1 VSDVPIGNPT
11 MLDGSAC
18 AAVRSHTLASR
29 LAAFASSAPVRS
41 LSAQA
46 FALIDQGCL
55 SASTFATTALLAHT
69 AGFADLGTFSIAW
82 MFILLVNAIQ
92 VAVVTAPMASLVP
105 AESAEIPRYHA
116 YYIGL
121 EGRFLGIVLAS
132 ALAVAAVSLLTGT
145 PRPGLVIPALAALGA
160 YQVFDFV
167 RRFAHATARHLDAA
181 LLSAAVTIVQF
192 AVLVKL
198 RAASLL
204 TVESGFAAIA
214 LVMGAFSLLAAWRVL
229 PCWIGLRGDRTLGE
243 RSWQSSRWLLGSAV
257 MHWTCGNIFVL
268 LSPAYVGLGG
278 TGALRAAQSIVGVV
292 NIWYLGLENI
302 MPLRAGQLWRGAGP
316 WQAARFVGGLSLLW
330 TAVTGVFV
338 ALVFYFADP
347 LLLAVYGPQA
357 EGYRGVL
364 QWFAALQLLIFLA
377 LPLRS
382 LLRAAEDTRG
392 IFFGFVAATI
402 FSVAAVWP
410 LLHML
415 GLIGVLVGLTCAQC
429 VFQAVL
435 AWHLWR
441 RFRQFNVD
449 QSS

>member
-1 VSDVPIGNPT
+1 MARGQTI
-11 MLDGSAC
+11 
-18 AAVRSHTLASR
+18 AAR
-29 LAAFASSAPVRS
+29 LAAAVSTASARS

-69 AGFADLGTFSIAW
+69 AGFADLGTFSIVW

-92 VAVVTAPMASLVP
+92 VAVVTAPMASLAPSDAADV
-105 AESAEIPRYHA
+105 PRYHA

-121 EGRFLGIVLAS
+121 EGRFLGVVMAC
-132 ALAVAAVSLLTGT
+132 AVVVTGVSLVTHT
-145 PRPGLVIPALAALGA
+145 PRLTLVLPALAALSA

-167 RRFAHATARHLDAA
+167 RRFAHATARHLEAA
-181 LLSAAVTIVQF
+181 VLSAVVTIVQF
-192 AVLVKL
+192 GVLVEL
-198 RAASLL
+198 RSSAMLS
-204 TVESGFAAIA
+204 VETAFLAIA
-214 LVMGAFSLLAAWRVL
+214 GIMGAFSLLAAWRVL
-229 PCWIGLRGDRTLGE
+229 PRWTGTWHDRALGA

-302 MPLRAGQLWRGAGP
+302 MPLRAGQLWRGDGP
-316 WQAARFVGGLSLLW
+316 RYAASFVGRLSLLW
-330 TAVTGVFV
+330 TAVTGAFV

-357 EGYRGVL
+357 EGYRWVL

-377 LPLRS
+377 LPLRT

-392 IFFGFVAATI
+392 IFLGFVAATV
-402 FSVAAVWP
+402 FSVAAVLP
-410 LLHML
+410 LLHAF
-415 GLIGVLVGLTCAQC
+415 GLAGVLVGLTCAQF
-429 VFQAVL
+429 VFQSVL

-441 RFRQFNVD
+441 RFQRLKTS
-449 QSS
+449 QS

>member
-1 VSDVPIGNPT
+1 MSDVPISSST
-11 MLDGSAC
+11 VLDGTAC
-18 AAVRSHTLASR
+18 APVPRGQTLAARLTAAVSSASVRSM
-29 LAAFASSAPVRS
+29 
-41 LSAQA
+41 SAQA

-69 AGFADLGTFSIAW
+69 AGFADLGTFSIVW

-92 VAVVTAPMASLVP
+92 VAVVTAPMASLAPSDEADV
-105 AESAEIPRYHA
+105 PRYHA

-121 EGRFLGIVLAS
+121 EGRFLGVVLTS
-132 ALAVAAVSLLTGT
+132 AVVVIGVSLVTHT
-145 PRPGLVIPALAALGA
+145 PRITLVLPALAAVGA

-167 RRFAHATARHLDAA
+167 RRFAHATARHLEAA
-181 LLSAAVTIVQF
+181 MLSGVVTVVQF
-192 AVLVKL
+192 GLLVML
-198 RAASLL
+198 RSSSAL
-204 TVESGFAAIA
+204 TVESAFLAIA
-214 LVMGAFSLLAAWRVL
+214 AVMGAFSLLAAWRVL
-229 PCWIGLRGDRTLGE
+229 PRWTGSREDPALGA

-302 MPLRAGQLWRGAGP
+302 MPLRAGQLWRGDGP
-316 WQAARFVGGLSLLW
+316 RHAARFVGRLSLLW
-330 TAVTGVFV
+330 TAVTGAFV

-357 EGYRGVL
+357 EGYRWVL

-392 IFFGFVAATI
+392 IFLGFVAATI
-402 FSVAAVWP
+402 FSVAAVLP
-410 LLHML
+410 LLHTL
-415 GLIGVLVGLTCAQC
+415 GLAGVLVGLTCAQC

-441 RFRQFNVD
+441 RFQRLTAVQP
-449 QSS
+449 